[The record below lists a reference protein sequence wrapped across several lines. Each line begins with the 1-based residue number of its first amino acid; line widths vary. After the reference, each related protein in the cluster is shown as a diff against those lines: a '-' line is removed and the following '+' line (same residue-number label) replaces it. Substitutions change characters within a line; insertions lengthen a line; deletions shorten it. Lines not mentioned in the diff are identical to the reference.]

1 MRRSYWAGIPGL
13 TLLAMLAV
21 GASKTPASVT
31 PHPIRE
37 TVARS
42 TTCPHGGLPFS
53 EAAQKVPVLN
63 NLPDG
68 GTITFTGT
76 GFHSWYDPC
85 SWSLSFTAPPPMS
98 LLSKVLAVAPGRLRL
113 QSGATNADS
122 ADPIGVFCRGR
133 VLQWHIADSALSVS
147 APERWEVVGG
157 RVSRAPL

>member
-1 MRRSYWAGIPGL
+1 MPRSYWAGVSGL

-42 TTCPHGGLPFS
+42 TTCPDGGLPFS

-98 LLSKVLAVAPGRLRL
+98 LLSKVLAVAPGGFGYRQGPQTPARP
-113 QSGATNADS
+113 TRFVFS
-122 ADPIGVFCRGR
+122 AIVGSFNGTRPTARWSFPH
-133 VLQWHIADSALSVS
+133 LSAWQLS
-147 APERWEVVGG
+147 EGG
-157 RVSRAPL
+157 